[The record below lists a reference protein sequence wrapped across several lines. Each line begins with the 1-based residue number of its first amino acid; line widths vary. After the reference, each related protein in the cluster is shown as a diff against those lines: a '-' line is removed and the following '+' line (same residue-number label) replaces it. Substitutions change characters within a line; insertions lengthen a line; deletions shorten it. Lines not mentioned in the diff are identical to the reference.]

1 MKFAIISDVHANAEA
16 LRATLTAISKLTVN
30 RIVCLGDVV
39 GYNADPGACV
49 TLLRQAGAL
58 CVAGNHDRAVTGQI
72 TTEGFSH
79 TAARAVQWTR
89 PRLDATALAYL
100 RELPLTLS
108 IPGEI
113 VAVHGAL
120 HPERGQELVRLE
132 TDELRRQ
139 SFAALMRHPSGARIC
154 AFGHTHRLG
163 IFEYENG
170 TLRERTRDRVDLR
183 PGAYYL
189 INPGSVGQSR
199 TADPRASFV
208 VLDTDLK
215 AVTVHRV
222 AYDAEVALD
231 KTRAAGLLPAFSF
244 LPAPVRDSLLWSV
257 RAAGLSDAVKRMVGS
272 CPDSE
277 VRKRSQHTR
286 RRTSG

>member
-1 MKFAIISDVHANAEA
+1 MKLAIISDVHANAEA
-16 LRATLTAISKLTVN
+16 LRATLSEISRLAVN
-30 RIVCLGDVV
+30 RIVCLGDIV
-39 GYNADPGACV
+39 GYNADPGACI

-72 TTEGFSH
+72 TTDGFPH
-79 TAARAVQWTR
+79 TAARAVAWTR
-89 PRLDATALAYL
+89 SRLDAEALDFL
-100 RELPLTLS
+100 RGLPLTIS
-108 IPGEI
+108 IPDTLVG
-113 VAVHGAL
+113 VHGAL

-132 TDELRRQ
+132 TDDLRRL

-163 IFEYENG
+163 IFELENG

-199 TADPRASFV
+199 TADRRASFL
-208 VLDTDLK
+208 VLDTDHR

-222 AYDAEVALD
+222 AYDAEAALE
-231 KTRAAGLLPAFSF
+231 KTRRAGLLPAFSF
-244 LPAPVRDSLLWSV
+244 LPAPVRDSLRWSV
-257 RAAGLSDAVKRMVGS
+257 RAAGLSDAVKRMVG
-272 CPDSE
+272 
-277 VRKRSQHTR
+277 
-286 RRTSG
+286 